1 MLRRNPDELNH
12 RCPVGKRIIQA
23 LCIGTGIG
31 ILRERFTSPLS
42 NSGTHR
48 RKLAGGANDRH
59 HRGRR
64 VFRGLG
70 CNNFFRG
77 CGLLACREETFNA
90 QRLAEALQ
98 QVAVAW
104 NQENQV
110 QHQSY

>member
-1 MLRRNPDELNH
+1 MLRGNPDELNH
-12 RCPVGKRIIQA
+12 RCSVSKRVIQA

-31 ILRERFTSPLS
+31 ILRERFTSSLS
-42 NSGTHR
+42 NGGTYR

-64 VFRGLG
+64 VFRGLSR
-70 CNNFFRG
+70 NNFFCS

-90 QRLAEALQ
+90 QRLAETLQ

-104 NQENQV
+104 NQKNQV